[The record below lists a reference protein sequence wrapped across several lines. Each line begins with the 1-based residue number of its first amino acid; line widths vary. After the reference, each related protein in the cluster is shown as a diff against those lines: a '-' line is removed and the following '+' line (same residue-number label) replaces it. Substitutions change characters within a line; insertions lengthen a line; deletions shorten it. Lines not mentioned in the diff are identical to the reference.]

1 MDALTV
7 NAAGGSL
14 DTATIDDCVRNQRL
28 CVICGSENLAM
39 PDPHGAMTLQRA
51 HKVYSPTEL
60 GGMMGYLTA
69 VEEYLAHVEGEPF
82 DIETLFTAARRLEA
96 VGYEGTKLVR
106 ERAFAISF
114 EDAVRHVYL
123 SPRRST

>member
-1 MDALTV
+1 
-7 NAAGGSL
+7 
-14 DTATIDDCVRNQRL
+14 
-28 CVICGSENLAM
+28 
-39 PDPHGAMTLQRA
+39 
-51 HKVYSPTEL
+51 
-60 GGMMGYLTA
+60 MMGYLTA

-114 EDAVRHVYL
+114 EDAVRHIYG